1 MCVCITIYEYLL
13 LLLSM
18 VCWVCLWVCIIKGC
32 VSTYAYTSLCY
43 FLWTHL
49 CTWTGHN
56 FTSNDKISLKPKW
69 IHCTSKLSQ
78 LFVTSQFYSGLK
90 TNIVTNTPHF
100 IKSQEHK
107 MQITKYKLSFNLLS
121 CFTWVKI
128 LFTKYLPDTSCITST
143 QQQAKF
149 EVLSKNHEQAECKWH
164 FEIVG
169 VS

>member
-121 CFTWVKI
+121 CSTLPLGGKFCLQNI
-128 LFTKYLPDTSCITST
+128 YLTHLALPVPNNKPNSKSCPRIMNRQNASDT
-143 QQQAKF
+143 
-149 EVLSKNHEQAECKWH
+149 LR
-164 FEIVG
+164 
-169 VS
+169 